1 MGWSFLYTHTALS
14 IPLKSTLDYSEAE
27 ELLQNLRRAIE
38 FDDEGKPI
46 SYRTWMLPD
55 TDKEELEF
63 IRGAGF
69 DEDQDIYSNNSNSS
83 TITLKK
89 LLDETR
95 DFIDSPD
102 FNQVLGSCLDEV
114 FAIFDHH
121 AFVTALLPA
130 NEPITSSIREV
141 TAAEAL
147 ALEQGKRVS
156 LANLLPTIG
165 RQSHLVIAGNEY
177 LNVSTVIK
185 KRHSRLINMI

>member
-1 MGWSFLYTHTALS
+1 M
-14 IPLKSTLDYSEAE
+14 KSTLDYSEAE
-27 ELLQNLRRAIE
+27 ELLLKLRKAIE

-46 SYRTWMLPD
+46 SYCKWMLPD

-69 DEDQDIYSNNSNSS
+69 DDDNQKESTNNSSS

-89 LLDETR
+89 LLDETK

-130 NEPITSSIREV
+130 NESMASSIREV

-147 ALEQGKRVS
+147 TLEQGKRVS

-177 LNVSTVIK
+177 LNVSGGFFYEIYY
-185 KRHSRLINMI
+185 HSITHMLLLFFF